1 MDSPASRIRVAR
13 VHPHHMGR
21 IDQIAEMAQA
31 EALPLEI
38 LL

>member
-13 VHPHHMGR
+13 VHPHHMSR